1 MTHRPNAGAGGGCYL
16 FSFEVRMRQGRVT
29 LPCKS
34 LRGVRAP
41 NSQCTQRVQICENL
55 ISFSS
60 SWDVF
65 VIFLTDSFTVS
76 FIANLVQVNCLYAAN
91 YISIVR

>member
-1 MTHRPNAGAGGGCYL
+1 
-16 FSFEVRMRQGRVT
+16 VDQG
-29 LPCKS
+29 
-34 LRGVRAP
+34 
-41 NSQCTQRVQICENL
+41 QCTQRVQICENL

-60 SWDVF
+60 SWSVF

-76 FIANLVQVNCLYAAN
+76 FIANLVQVNYLYAAN

>member
-1 MTHRPNAGAGGGCYL
+1 V
-16 FSFEVRMRQGRVT
+16 SQG
-29 LPCKS
+29 
-34 LRGVRAP
+34 
-41 NSQCTQRVQICENL
+41 QCTQRVQICENL

-76 FIANLVQVNCLYAAN
+76 FIANLVQVNCLYAAD